1 MNAGLRA
8 PENGRIVTEQHLPN
22 TAPEKAEPA
31 ARTLLAVALRRAR
44 WTILWERLWPALAT
58 LATALGLF
66 LALSW
71 LGLWLWLPPL
81 ARAVGVIGFVVAI
94 VAALIPLG
102 LLRMPAMREG
112 LSRLDRGSGL
122 AHRPATAI
130 ADELAVTSKDPY
142 SLALWNAHVERA
154 LAAARALKAGTP
166 APRVAW
172 RDPYAL
178 RALVLLACIATFF
191 AAGGERW
198 KRVAAAFD
206 WQGVV
211 LPANFRVDAWV
222 VPPAY
227 TGKPPL
233 VLPGIHPGDTATAQA
248 PGDGPF
254 AVPVNSTLI
263 VRSTGNVNLDI
274 SGTGGVTPSKE
285 AAQAP
290 AGTEEHRFTITATGT
305 ATLRGAGDDLTWPFN
320 AIPDNPP
327 TIALDQ
333 GSASAEPRLAAFV
346 LPARRRLRRDGR
358 PRRPSRARTTPPRRP
373 RPAKSRK
380 QQPHPL
386 YGPPQFPLVL
396 PQARTKNGVGQT
408 IKDLTDHPWAG
419 AEVTMTLVAHD
430 EGGNVGKSDP
440 VTFRLPQR
448 VFIKPL
454 ARALIEQ
461 RRDLAMD
468 ANARPQVIT
477 ALDALAI
484 APEKFTPDAGVYLG
498 LRSIFWSL
506 VRAKTDDDLRDVV
519 TRLWQMA
526 VDIEDGNMSDA
537 QDALRNA
544 ENALQQALARGA
556 GDDEIKQLMDKLREA
571 MERYMQAL
579 AQQLKNNQQ
588 LAASAR
594 PQYPGDDASAT
605 CRTCSI
611 GWRTWRAAAPRTRRR
626 QLLQQL
632 AADDGKP
639 ADGVAGHERRRERR
653 MMSELDELG
662 DMIRQQQDLRDRT
675 FKQGQNQNQNQDQQ
689 DAQRGQQGKPGP
701 SAASRRFARPIAA
714 EPAGAARPAQQIAR
728 RSEEPRARPEPA
740 RPGRPAGAGAGPER
754 QSRRRAAR
762 SARPRRRRHGRGRR
776 RARRGQRRQRGGFAR
791 PRARRLA
798 QGRAVAGA
806 IDAAADG
813 AGQRPGPRP
822 LRPGARRQRHRS
834 ARPSAARPRI
844 QRRLLGQGAG
854 RHRRAA
860 RAPHHRGIAQA
871 LRRIHPPAGRARLPA
886 SGC

>member
-1 MNAGLRA
+1 
-8 PENGRIVTEQHLPN
+8 
-22 TAPEKAEPA
+22 
-31 ARTLLAVALRRAR
+31 
-44 WTILWERLWPALAT
+44 
-58 LATALGLF
+58 
-66 LALSW
+66 
-71 LGLWLWLPPL
+71 L

-102 LLRMPAMREG
+102 LLRMPVLRDG
-112 LSRLDRGSGL
+112 LTRLDRGSGL

-130 ADELAVTSKDPY
+130 ADELAVTAKDPY

-154 LAAARALKAGTP
+154 LAAARALKAGAP
-166 APRVAW
+166 SPRVAW
-172 RDPYAL
+172 RDPYAV

-274 SGTGGVTPSKE
+274 SGSGGVTPSKE

-290 AGTEEHRFTITATGT
+290 AGTEEHRFAITATGT

-327 TIALDQ
+327 TIALTKDPQ
-333 GSASAEPRLAAFV
+333 AQNRGSLLLSYRLEDDYGVTAAEATFARKDDAAAAPAPGAKPKEEPR
-346 LPARRRLRRDGR
+346 
-358 PRRPSRARTTPPRRP
+358 
-373 RPAKSRK
+373 
-380 QQPHPL
+380 PL

-396 PQARTKNGVGQT
+396 PQARTKSGVGQT

-419 AEVTMTLVAHD
+419 AEVTMTLIAHD

-440 VTFRLPQR
+440 VTFQLPQR

-506 VRAKTDDDLRDVV
+506 VRAKSDDELRDVV

-571 MERYMQAL
+571 MARYMQAL

-588 LAASAR
+588 LA
-594 PQYPGDDASAT
+594 
-605 CRTCSI
+605 
-611 GWRTWRAAAPRTRRR
+611 
-626 QLLQQL
+626 
-632 AADDGKP
+632 
-639 ADGVAGHERRRERR
+639 
-653 MMSELDELG
+653 
-662 DMIRQQQDLRDRT
+662 
-675 FKQGQNQNQNQDQQ
+675 
-689 DAQRGQQGKPGP
+689 
-701 SAASRRFARPIAA
+701 
-714 EPAGAARPAQQIAR
+714 
-728 RSEEPRARPEPA
+728 
-740 RPGRPAGAGAGPER
+740 
-754 QSRRRAAR
+754 
-762 SARPRRRRHGRGRR
+762 
-776 RARRGQRRQRGGFAR
+776 
-791 PRARRLA
+791 
-798 QGRAVAGA
+798 
-806 IDAAADG
+806 
-813 AGQRPGPRP
+813 RP
-822 LRPGARRQRHRS
+822 LDPNAQVMTQRD
-834 ARPSAARPRI
+834 
-844 QRRLLGQGAG
+844 L
-854 RHRRAA
+854 
-860 RAPHHRGIAQA
+860 
-871 LRRIHPPAGRARLPA
+871 
-886 SGC
+886 